1 MSQSV
6 PLQVSG
12 SVTLDGSGN
21 GTVQLGPQIA
31 GVSWQPTAAGVLV
44 APAST
49 SVVSL
54 FKLYL
59 GQAQPQNF
67 IGGSYSGDSNSAGLA
82 VTLYPGQ
89 VITGVWTGGN
99 PGATA
104 TLTLSGTQTIPGTGG
119 TP

>member
-12 SVTLDGSGN
+12 SVVLDGSG
-21 GTVQLGPQIA
+21 GGSVQLGPQIA
-31 GVSWQPTAAGVLV
+31 GTSWQPTAAGVLV
-44 APAST
+44 APVST
-49 SVVSL
+49 TVVSN
-54 FKLYL
+54 FKLYN
-59 GQAQPQNF
+59 GAAQPQNF
-67 IGGSYSGDSNSAGLA
+67 IGGTYTGDNNSAGLA

-89 VITGVWTGGN
+89 VLTGVWTGGN

-104 TLTLSGTQTIPGTGG
+104 TLTLSGTQTIPGTGS

>member
-1 MSQSV
+1 VSQSV
-6 PLQVSG
+6 PLQVSV
-12 SVTLDGSGN
+12 SVVLDGSGN
-21 GTVQLGPQIA
+21 GTVQAGPQVA
-31 GVSWQPTAAGVLV
+31 GVSWQPAAAGVLV
-44 APAST
+44 SPVST
-49 SVVSL
+49 TVVSL

-67 IGGSYSGDSNSAGLA
+67 LGGSYTGDNNSAGLA

-89 VITGVWTGGN
+89 VITGTWTGGN

-104 TLTLSGTQTIPGTGG
+104 TLTLSGTQTIPGTGA

>member
-6 PLQVSG
+6 PLQVSA
-12 SVTLDGSGN
+12 SVVLDGTGA
-21 GTVQLGPQIA
+21 GQVQLGPQIA
-31 GVSWQPTAAGVLV
+31 GTSWQPAAAGVLV
-44 APAST
+44 APVSA

-59 GQAQPQNF
+59 GTAQPQNF
-67 IGGSYSGDSNSAGLA
+67 LGGSYTGDNNSAGLA
-82 VTLYPGQ
+82 VTLHPGQ